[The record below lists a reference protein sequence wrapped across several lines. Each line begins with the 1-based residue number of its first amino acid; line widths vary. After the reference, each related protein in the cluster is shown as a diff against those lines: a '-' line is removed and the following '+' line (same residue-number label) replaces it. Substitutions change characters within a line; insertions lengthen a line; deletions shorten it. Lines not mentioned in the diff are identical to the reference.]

1 MDRPEA
7 YPTKRNRPRCL
18 ATSRPGGFRGKE
30 DGRSHLEAQADHGD
44 KIMEDFTVFHTAAR
58 RGDDL
63 CGELGDVVAEF
74 GAQEDFSGE
83 GKLDAAADAEHGLE
97 CLGLGEENVLF
108 ERLIRGFLTGAAEDL
123 HTTAGGGEEL
133 DLAAVPGGFP
143 ARHQ

>member
-44 KIMEDFTVFHTAAR
+44 KIMEDFAVFYTAAR

-63 CGELGDVVAEF
+63 CGELGDGVR
-74 GAQEDFSGE
+74 SE
-83 GKLDAAADAEHGLE
+83 GSEERRTADHISKPRPTMGTKSWRILPYFILL
-97 CLGLGEENVLF
+97 LGGVMICVGNWV
-108 ERLIRGFLTGAAEDL
+108 T
-123 HTTAGGGEEL
+123 
-133 DLAAVPGGFP
+133 
-143 ARHQ
+143 